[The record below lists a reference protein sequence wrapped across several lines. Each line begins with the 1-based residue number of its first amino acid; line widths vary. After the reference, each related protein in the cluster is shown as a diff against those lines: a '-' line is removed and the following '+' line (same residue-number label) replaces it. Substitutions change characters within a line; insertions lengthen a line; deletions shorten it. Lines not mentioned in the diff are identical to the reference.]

1 MIIHNEKDIFSF
13 LSFFRVAMEML
24 KLLKVN
30 FCVGISRICDGNYSI
45 AFQFLDVI
53 LIAYMDLS

>member
-1 MIIHNEKDIFSF
+1 MIIHNKKDIFSF

-24 KLLKVN
+24 KPLKAK
-30 FCVGISRICDGNYSI
+30 FCVRISRICDGNYNI

-53 LIAYMDLS
+53 PIAHIDLS

>member
-1 MIIHNEKDIFSF
+1 MIIYNKKDIFSF

-24 KLLKVN
+24 KPLKVK

-53 LIAYMDLS
+53 LITYIDLF